1 MEAPGYKRR
10 KNNLAPVA
18 AGNLTDNE
26 WLSYREALVS
36 ASLIPTLRVLY
47 ERLESLAPEGAERN
61 KL

>member
-18 AGNLTDNE
+18 AGNLMDDE
-26 WLSYREALVS
+26 WLTYREALVS

-47 ERLESLAPEGAERN
+47 ERLE
-61 KL
+61 